1 MTKIS
6 TALKLGVIAL
16 LLMLV
21 SACQIFSVPNGIL
34 GTKGE
39 SGRTFVIATSVDGR
53 TVYSLCEKSSLRDC
67 RQLSGGGRLLTKAE
81 IATFL
86 RYLAGLEPGS
96 KPDVADPID
105 TVTPGVVAPDIFLPS
120 VVEPE

>member
-1 MTKIS
+1 
-6 TALKLGVIAL
+6 
-16 LLMLV
+16 
-21 SACQIFSVPNGIL
+21 
-34 GTKGE
+34 
-39 SGRTFVIATSVDGR
+39 
-53 TVYSLCEKSSLRDC
+53 
-67 RQLSGGGRLLTKAE
+67 LTKAE